1 MSNTSKLVGGSFLF
15 ADTPTKDV
23 FIPEEF
29 TQEQHMIFNTV
40 KDFMLQEV
48 HGLGIG
54 RVASLDA
61 EKDKAL
67 VLDIFKKASELGLS
81 GVSIDEQFGGLG
93 LDFNTSLYYTEGLA
107 LGFSFAT
114 TIGCQ
119 TSIGSLPIQWY
130 GTEAQKAKYLPKIAS
145 GEHGC
150 SYCLTEPGS
159 GSDANSGKTRAVLN
173 EAGTHYVL
181 NGQKMWITN
190 GGFAEIFTVFAK
202 IGDDEKLSAF
212 IVEKSF
218 GGIEIGKEEKKMGIK
233 ASSTVPV

>member
-15 ADTPTKDV
+15 ANTPTKDV

-61 EKDKAL
+61 EKDREL

-93 LDFNTSLYYTEGLA
+93 LDFNTSLYYTEGL
-107 LGFSFAT
+107 
-114 TIGCQ
+114 
-119 TSIGSLPIQWY
+119 
-130 GTEAQKAKYLPKIAS
+130 GTWLFFCYHHRLSNVYWFVAYSMVWHRSAKSK
-145 GEHGC
+145 
-150 SYCLTEPGS
+150 
-159 GSDANSGKTRAVLN
+159 
-173 EAGTHYVL
+173 
-181 NGQKMWITN
+181 
-190 GGFAEIFTVFAK
+190 IFTQNCQR
-202 IGDDEKLSAF
+202 
-212 IVEKSF
+212 
-218 GGIEIGKEEKKMGIK
+218 
-233 ASSTVPV
+233 